1 MDTLTEPRP
10 IGAIL
15 GRSAAFISKW
25 QAEYAL
31 DPENTVKPG
40 FCRHCGRS
48 LGEGEDDK
56 VMPMGAM
63 GFLPN
68 VCCHSCEQ
76 EKLAQYE
83 ADKRKQRDLAFARV
97 VPTEFLHWDE
107 AMGNGAALAK
117 ALGKLSFSAKRSMVL
132 HGSTGSCKTRIAW
145 EILKRVL
152 EQPECYSWLW
162 LDAFEVAKGG
172 FPKEART
179 ATYLVIDDLGNEQ
192 KGWKGESRWETELLF
207 ILRQRFDWHRPVI
220 LTTQLTPVQFKERFF
235 NGTAADAIMRRFR
248 QMTDSVAT
256 DGA

>member
-1 MDTLTEPRP
+1 MTTTEPRP

-15 GRSAAFISKW
+15 GHSTAFVEKW
-25 QAEYAL
+25 QAEYAK
-31 DPENTVKPG
+31 DPETTVKPG
-40 FCRHCGRS
+40 FCRHCGVS
-48 LGEGEDDK
+48 LGDTEDDK
-56 VMPMGAM
+56 VMPMGAF

-68 VCCHSCEQ
+68 VCCFSCAEAGKERLAAEAKADR
-76 EKLAQYE
+76 EK
-83 ADKRKQRDLAFARV
+83 AFSRF
-97 VPTEFLHWDE
+97 VPTEFLHWDD
-107 AMGNGAALAK
+107 ALGNKAALAR

-145 EILKRVL
+145 EVMKRVL
-152 EQPECYSWLW
+152 EQPESYSWCW
-162 LDAFEVAKGG
+162 LDAFEVAKTG
-172 FPKEART
+172 FPKEAKS

-220 LTTQLTPVQFKERFF
+220 ITTQLTPIQFKERFF
-235 NGTAADAIMRRFR
+235 NGPAADAIMRRFR